1 VVLLEDFR
9 FIKQLNQQLSYEDK
23 LELARLF
30 KVKKVSAGQR
40 IFTHDKIDGI
50 YLIIKGKTGILNP
63 ETKLLNY
70 IKNGNLNNSTV
81 VMS

>member
-1 VVLLEDFR
+1 MVLLEDFR
-9 FIKQLNQQLSYEDK
+9 FIKQLNHQLSYDNK

-40 IFTHDKIDGI
+40 IFTNDKIDGI
-50 YLIIKGKTGILNP
+50 FLIIKGKTGILNP
-63 ETKLLNY
+63 ETKLLHY

-81 VMS
+81 AMS